1 MTLKRLTHAVA
12 VFALAIPL
20 LAQQAQQSQQQAAAP
35 HQGPRPKSQK
45 ESDALRKVLTA
56 QQAKDWDGEIQAI
69 NYVLENFADTEYKP
83 LLLNMAMTAAQ
94 QKNDYAQTVIYGERA
109 VQADPNN
116 ILSTVMLAEV
126 IAQHTRE
133 NDLDKDQSLKK
144 AEDYA
149 NKGLDLI
156 KNSTAPPPGV
166 SVTADQWP
174 QYKKDLAAQAHDAL
188 GQVAMLKK
196 NYPQAI
202 DYFKTATTEA
212 TRPDPATLDRLA
224 KAYSDNKQYDDAIAT
239 ADKVLAMSDAQPVVR
254 QFAQQLKDQA
264 TKLKAA
270 PPK

>member
-1 MTLKRLTHAVA
+1 MTLRRVTHALA

-20 LAQQAQQSQQQAAAP
+20 VAQQPAQQQAQPQ
-35 HQGPRPKSQK
+35 QGPRPKSQK
-45 ESDALRKVLTA
+45 ESDALKKVLTA

-83 LLLNMAMTAAQ
+83 LLLNMAMNAAQ
-94 QKNDYAQTVIYGERA
+94 QKNDYPQTVVFGERA
-109 VQADPNN
+109 IQADPNN

-133 NDLDKDQSLKK
+133 NDLDKEQSLKK

-156 KNSTAPPPGV
+156 KNSSAPPPGV
-166 SVTADQWP
+166 AVPADQWP
-174 QYKKDLAAQAHDAL
+174 QYKKDLSSQAHDAL
-188 GQVAMLKK
+188 GQTAALRK

-202 DYFKTATTEA
+202 DSYKTAITEA
-212 TRPDPATLDRLA
+212 SHPDPATMDRLA
-224 KAYSDNKQYDDAIAT
+224 KAYIDSKQYDDAIAT
-239 ADKVLAMSDAQPVVR
+239 ADKVLAMPDAQPVVK

-264 TKLKAA
+264 TKLKSA
-270 PPK
+270 K

>member
-1 MTLKRLTHAVA
+1 MTLRRVA
-12 VFALAIPL
+12 CATALFVLAIPL
-20 LAQQAQQSQQQAAAP
+20 LAQQPSQQQAQPQQA
-35 HQGPRPKSQK
+35 GPKPKSQK
-45 ESDALRKVLTA
+45 ESDALKKVLAA

-94 QKNDYAQTVIYGERA
+94 QKNDYAQTVLYGERA
-109 VQADPNN
+109 IQADPNN

-133 NDLDKDQSLKK
+133 NDLDKEQSLKK

-156 KNSTAPPPGV
+156 KNSAAPPPGV
-166 SVTADQWP
+166 AIPADQWG
-174 QYKKDLAAQAHDAL
+174 QYKKDLSAQAHDAL
-188 GQVAMLKK
+188 GQVAVLRK

-202 DYFKTATTEA
+202 DNYKTALSEA
-212 TRPDPATLDRLA
+212 SHPDPATMDRMG
-224 KAYSDNKQYDDAIAT
+224 KAYLDSKQYDDAIAT
-239 ADKVLAMSDAQPVVR
+239 CDKVLAMSDAPAVVK

-264 TKLKAA
+264 TKQKSA
-270 PPK
+270 K